1 MEEDI
6 PLLIADDHPLIRQGL
21 RYLLANVP
29 CVQVV
34 GEAVNGQQ
42 IIEQLPT
49 LRVRVVLMDVQM
61 PVLDGIRTT
70 AHVVRYFPEV
80 HVLGLSLYD
89 EPYYTQDM
97 LRAGALGC
105 IPKNV
110 STEVLVRALR
120 TVAQGEYYTYD
131 GH

>member
-6 PLLIADDHPLIRQGL
+6 ALLIADDHPLIRQGF
-21 RYLLANVP
+21 RYLLDNVP
-29 CVQVV
+29 QVQVV

-42 IIEQLPT
+42 VIEQLPT
-49 LRVRVVLMDVQM
+49 LRVRVVLMDVRM
-61 PVLDGIRTT
+61 PVLDGIHTT

-80 HVLGLSLYD
+80 HVLGLSYD

-105 IPKNV
+105 IPKSV
-110 STEVLVRALR
+110 SAETLVRAVR
-120 TVAQGEYYTYD
+120 TVARGERYHYD